1 MRLGERLL
9 ALHRSLDA
17 GGIPHAFGG
26 AIALSYATR
35 EPRATVDIDINIFLS
50 AAEAER
56 ALCALPGG
64 VARPDDTLARIRRD
78 EQIRLWWDET
88 PVDLFFDYAP
98 IHAEAA
104 RNRQMVSFE
113 GTQIPILGPTELA
126 VFKAMF
132 DRSRDWVDLE
142 EMAAARTLDLEAVCA
157 AVEQMVGPH
166 DERLGRLRA
175 AARRGRDE

>member
-26 AIALSYATR
+26 AIALGYATR
-35 EPRATVDIDINIFLS
+35 EPRATVDIDINVFLS

-56 ALCALPGG
+56 ALRALPAGI
-64 VARPDDTLARIRRD
+64 ARPADALARITLD
-78 EQIRLWWDET
+78 EQIRLWWDQT

-104 RNRQMVSFE
+104 RNRQIVPFE
-113 GTQIPILGPTELA
+113 GTEIPILGPTELA

-132 DRSRDWVDLE
+132 DRSRDWLDLE
-142 EMAAARTLDLEAVCA
+142 EMAAAGTLDAA
-157 AVEQMVGPH
+157 AVRDGLLEMVDPG
-166 DERLGRLRA
+166 DERLRRLDE
-175 AARRGRDE
+175 AARRGIG